1 MSLKQYALGG
11 AKIGRSGHATDIFVE
26 QLQDL
31 VTCFGN
37 RELSIVLDSR
47 KAAFPSPC
55 PHFGKGVYAAASRT
69 PQTAPSI

>member
-1 MSLKQYALGG
+1 MSFEQYALGA
-11 AKIGRSGHATDIFVE
+11 AKTSRSGHATDIFIG

-37 RELSIVLDSR
+37 WELFTVLDSR
-47 KAAFPSPC
+47 KTAFPSPF
-55 PHFGKGVYAAASRT
+55 PRFGKGVYAAATRT